1 MYAFIKGKIV
11 SKSTEYIII
20 DNNGIGYKIGMSA
33 SSINSVGNVMDEVI
47 VYTHLHVREDDMSL
61 FGFETL
67 EQLNM
72 FEMLLTVSGVGPKV
86 ALAIL
91 SSISPSKF
99 SFAIISGDAKL
110 LSKAQ
115 GVGNKVAQRI
125 ILELKDKIEKIDT
138 DSFIGNDD
146 VVQVATSSD
155 GFIGRKFSEAINAL
169 VVLGYSYDDARY
181 MIFQVYDETLELEV
195 IIMNAL
201 KGSGR

>member
-1 MYAFIKGKIV
+1 MYAFIKGTIV
-11 SKSTEYIII
+11 SKNIEHIIVE
-20 DNNGIGYKIGMSA
+20 NNGIGYKIGMSA
-33 SSINSVGNVMDEVI
+33 SSINSIGNISDEVV

-86 ALAIL
+86 ALAII

-99 SFAIISGDAKL
+99 SIAVISNDAKL
-110 LSKAQ
+110 LSTAQ

-125 ILELKDKIEKIDT
+125 ILELKDKIEKADNFKLSGDDESVVIT
-138 DSFIGNDD
+138 NNDD
-146 VVQVATSSD
+146 VSR
-155 GFIGRKFSEAINAL
+155 RKFTEAINAL

-181 MIFQVYDETLELEV
+181 MVSNVYDDSLDLEAV
-195 IIMNAL
+195 IMNAL
-201 KGSGR
+201 KGTGK